1 MDPFDELLER
11 VRNLTGLDGRAAS
24 AVAIDIIDD
33 EAFGPERPPS
43 AAEILDR
50 AESLGYTVE
59 RKGAVDTAR
68 HAMPE
73 VEIDPA
79 EVLKAVYRECPRM
92 LPKLEGHDAVAL
104 PRVGRAPKE
113 SIFYDDEIRAQID
126 ALPEE
131 IRVLVGHVD
140 LFNGQMTV
148 TLYDEANDVD
158 RHIGPID
165 LARYGSEG
173 ALTQAI
179 RVLCGRLPRVLAAD
193 WN

>member
-11 VRNLTGLDGRAAS
+11 VRTLTGLNGRAAS
-24 AVAIDIIDD
+24 AVAISIADQHGDAPVSANQII
-33 EAFGPERPPS
+33 EE
-43 AAEILDR
+43 
-50 AESLGYTVE
+50 AESLGYEVH
-59 RKGAVDTAR
+59 RKGPAVDTAK
-68 HAMPE
+68 HALPE
-73 VEIDPA
+73 IELDPA
-79 EVLKAVYRECPRM
+79 EVLKAVYRECPRL
-92 LPKLEGHDAVAL
+92 LPKQEGHDAVAL

-113 SIFYDDEIRAQID
+113 SIFYDEEIRAQID

-173 ALTQAI
+173 ALTKAI
-179 RVLCGRLPRVLAAD
+179 YVLCGRLPRVLAAD